1 MAPHITLNLNV
12 FNILLYVL
20 KTSICVCGIPVKHM
34 ALLGRMKFT
43 AILGL
48 EEKRPYLDISD
59 LYPPE
64 KASHSH
70 ILLSCK
76 FM

>member
-1 MAPHITLNLNV
+1 MAPRITLNLNV

-43 AILGL
+43 AILGS
-48 EEKRPYLDISD
+48 EEKRP
-59 LYPPE
+59 
-64 KASHSH
+64 
-70 ILLSCK
+70 
-76 FM
+76 